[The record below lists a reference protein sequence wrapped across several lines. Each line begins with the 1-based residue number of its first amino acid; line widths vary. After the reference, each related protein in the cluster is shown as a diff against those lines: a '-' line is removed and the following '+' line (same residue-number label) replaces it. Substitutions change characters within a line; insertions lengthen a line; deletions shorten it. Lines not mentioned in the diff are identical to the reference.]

1 MEPEASDCLRA
12 VARLA
17 VYLALLPTG
26 FNVNMEQE
34 ILQLATQP
42 LPVPVERQESGK
54 GVAKDDSV
62 DKENASQGQQQH
74 KARRAE
80 APIVPY
86 QAVPVTGETLIT
98 HNYTPAL
105 AVVEHEDM
113 TSEVSSVL
121 VGRLLVPG

>member
-1 MEPEASDCLRA
+1 
-12 VARLA
+12 
-17 VYLALLPTG
+17 
-26 FNVNMEQE
+26 MEQE

-42 LPVPVERQESGK
+42 LPVPVERQQSGK

-74 KARRAE
+74 KAKRVE
-80 APIVPY
+80 APIAPY

-98 HNYTPAL
+98 HNYPPAL

-113 TSEVSSVL
+113 TPEV
-121 VGRLLVPG
+121 GGGLLKEAARHWLISCFTCGFS